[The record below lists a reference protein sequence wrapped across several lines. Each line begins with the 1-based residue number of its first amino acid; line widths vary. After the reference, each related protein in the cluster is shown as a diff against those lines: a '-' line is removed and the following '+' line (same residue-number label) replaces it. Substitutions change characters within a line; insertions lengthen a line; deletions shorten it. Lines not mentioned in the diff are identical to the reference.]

1 MADQHADAP
10 DTTKTGQALLPSCRA
25 GTGQSAPTISA
36 RVVSLIGLPCQVR
49 VPALLSRLRCRARS
63 FFDVGDACLHG
74 HRLGD
79 AIAGQEK
86 ARSDHCG
93 DEGAAPPDGVG

>member
-1 MADQHADAP
+1 M
-10 DTTKTGQALLPSCRA
+10 TTRVG
-25 GTGQSAPTISA
+25 
-36 RVVSLIGLPCQVR
+36 RVVSLTGLPGQVR
-49 VPALLSRLRCRARS
+49 VPALISRLRRRARS
-63 FFDVGDACLHG
+63 FFDVGDTSGHG

-86 ARSDHCG
+86 ARCDHCG